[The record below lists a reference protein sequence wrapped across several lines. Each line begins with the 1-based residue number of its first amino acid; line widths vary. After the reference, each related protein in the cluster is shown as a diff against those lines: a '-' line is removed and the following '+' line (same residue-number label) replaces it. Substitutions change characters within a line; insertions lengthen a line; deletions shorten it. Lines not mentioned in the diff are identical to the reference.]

1 MPTIQ
6 ENLSIGPMGV
16 IGHSPEFAEAACSE
30 LGNQVCGKGAAVLA
44 LTALDLLTDG
54 ELRRQ
59 ARDSFEK
66 QVPAF
71 YRLNRQQ

>member
-1 MPTIQ
+1 MTEQ
-6 ENLSIGPMGV
+6 NRQR
-16 IGHSPEFAEAACSE
+16 AAY
-30 LGNQVCGKGAAVLA
+30 LFIAVLA

>member
-1 MPTIQ
+1 MTQ
-6 ENLSIGPMGV
+6 QNRQWAV
-16 IGHSPEFAEAACSE
+16 RVF
-30 LGNQVCGKGAAVLA
+30 VAVLA